1 MIPALEIIG
10 GWTVIS
16 ILAGYFFAPW
26 LARRLA
32 GQ

>member
-1 MIPALEIIG
+1 MILALEIIG
-10 GWTVIS
+10 GWTAVS
-16 ILAGYFFAPW
+16 ILAGFFLAPW